1 RGKGRGENFGRRG
14 NRYLVSSGEMKMSE
28 VLEKAAAARKAALKL
43 ATVTTEVKNS
53 TLLKIASAILEN
65 KEALLKANAEDLK
78 AAEGLLKRG
87 RISLPLL
94 QRLKLSEDKLQ
105 DIAKMVRSVAELE
118 DPVGRTL
125 YAVELDRGLEL
136 YKVSCPIGVIGAI
149 FEARPDVLPQ
159 ISALCLKSGNAVVLK
174 GGSEARRSN
183 EAFFNVIKAASES
196 AGIPPGWIQLIEA
209 RSEVRELL
217 RLDEYIDLLVPRG
230 SKEFVKFIQTNTNIP
245 VLGHAEGLCH
255 IYVDADANIEKALKV
270 CYDAK
275 VQYPA
280 VCNAVETI
288 LVHTRIAERFLKPL
302 EKLYAEAGVEIRGD
316 ERVRKIL
323 PEAKR
328 ATEKDWRTEYLDLI
342 VSIKVVDSIQEAI
355 DHINTYG
362 SKHTDAIVTENG
374 RNARLF
380 LTGVDSSS
388 VMLNASTRFSDGY
401 RYGLGAEVGI
411 STGKIH
417 ARGPVGLEGLTTSKY
432 YLLGDGHVVAD
443 YLGPKA
449 KPFTHLPLKKRWSE
463 IEREL

>member
-1 RGKGRGENFGRRG
+1 MN
-14 NRYLVSSGEMKMSE
+14 MSE
-28 VLEKAAAARKAALKL
+28 VIEKAAAARRAALKL
-43 ATVTTEVKNS
+43 ANVKTEIKNS
-53 TLLKIASAILEN
+53 ALRKIASAILEN
-65 KEALLKANAEDLK
+65 KEAILEANAEDLK
-78 AAEGLLKRG
+78 AAEQLSKKGS
-87 RISLPLL
+87 ITSSLL
-94 QRLKLSEDKLQ
+94 QRLKLSEDKLK
-105 DIAKMVRSVAELE
+105 DVTKMVLSVAELD

-136 YKVSCPIGVIGAI
+136 YKVTCPLGVIGAI

-183 EAFFNVIKAASES
+183 EALFGVIREASEK
-196 AGIPPGWIQLIEA
+196 AGIPTGWIQLIEA
-209 RSEVRELL
+209 REEVKELL
-217 RLDEYIDLLVPRG
+217 KLDEFIDLLVPRG
-230 SKEFVKFIQTNTNIP
+230 SKEFVRYIQENTRIP

-255 IYVDADANIEKALKV
+255 IYVDADADIEKALKI

-280 VCNAVETI
+280 ACNAVETI
-288 LVHTRIAERFLKPL
+288 LVHSRIAEQFLRAL
-302 EKLYAEAGVEIRGD
+302 DKLYTEAGVEIRGD

-323 PEAKR
+323 PAVKS
-328 ATEKDWRTEYLDLI
+328 ATENDWRTEYLDLI
-342 VSIKVVDSIQEAI
+342 ISIKVVNSIQEAI

-362 SKHTDAIVTENG
+362 SKHTDAIITENG
-374 RNARLF
+374 ENARLF
-380 LTGVDSSS
+380 LTAVDSSS

-401 RYGLGAEVGI
+401 RYGFGAEVGI

-449 KPFTHLPLKKRWSE
+449 KTYTHIPLKKRWLE
-463 IEREL
+463 VERKL